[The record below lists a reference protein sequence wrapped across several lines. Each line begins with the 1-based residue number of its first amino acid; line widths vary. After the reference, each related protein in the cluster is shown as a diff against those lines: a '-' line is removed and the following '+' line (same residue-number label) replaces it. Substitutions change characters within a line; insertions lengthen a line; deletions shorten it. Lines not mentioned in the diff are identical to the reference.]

1 MTTTNQQNTKKKD
14 LKKNLSIEKNDDEVI
29 NELLEYEENQQRRY
43 QRRT

>member
-14 LKKNLSIEKNDDEVI
+14 LKKNLLIEKNYDEVI
-29 NELLEYEENQQRRY
+29 NELLEYEKNQQRRY